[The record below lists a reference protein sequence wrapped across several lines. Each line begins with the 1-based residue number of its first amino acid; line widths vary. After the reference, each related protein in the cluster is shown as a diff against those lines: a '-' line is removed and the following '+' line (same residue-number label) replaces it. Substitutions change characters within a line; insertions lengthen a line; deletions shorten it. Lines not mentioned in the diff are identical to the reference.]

1 MNFEKTKIREAII
14 ETIFQ
19 INFLDVS
26 LEELEDT
33 FKKISDKKNI
43 SEIHKKLGLEYIEDM
58 NESIEEI
65 DKSIKRYLKNWKF
78 ERIGNIEKSILRL
91 SIYEMYYRDDIPF
104 KVSIDESLKI
114 LEKYGDD
121 KSIKFVN
128 GILDSFAKENIV
140 GADNDE

>member
-1 MNFEKTKIREAII
+1 LNFEKTKIREAII